1 MTLQLHATLREGI
14 RPDALRAEGKIPA
27 VVYAPDLESVSI
39 AVDERDFEKLYRQV
53 GDSTIFELVV
63 EGTKEPYM
71 VLVQATQ
78 MDVVKDTVKH
88 IDFYKITAGQE
99 LSATIHLNF
108 VNDAPAV
115 KAHGGTLQTQRD
127 SIDATCLPK
136 DLVDQI
142 DVDLSSLTELTSSIH
157 VSDLTIPA
165 GITVTDVG
173 DLLVA
178 SIAAPK
184 SQEELDAEDAAD
196 AAEAPSVE
204 DIAVEEKGKTEDAD
218 SDGAEA

>member
-1 MTLQLHATLREGI
+1 MSLTLNATLREGI
-14 RPDALRAEGKIPA
+14 RPDELRADGKIPA

-39 AVDERDFEKLYRQV
+39 AVEMRDFDKLYKEV
-53 GDSTIFELVV
+53 GDSTIFELLV

-99 LSATIHLNF
+99 LSVTIQLNF
-108 VNDAPAV
+108 VADAPAV

-127 SIDATCLPK
+127 TIDATCLPK
-136 DLVDQI
+136 DLVDHI

-157 VSDLTIPA
+157 VGDLTIPA
-165 GITVTDVG
+165 GITVTDVA

-178 SIAAPK
+178 NIAAPK
-184 SQEELDAEDAAD
+184 SQEEMEAADAAD
-196 AAEAPSVE
+196 AVDAPSVE
-204 DIAVEEKGKTEDAD
+204 DIEVEEKGKGEEETEA
-218 SDGAEA
+218 